1 LIGERDSAWEMEGS
15 EYLIA
20 RDEGAGLSEVVVA
33 GVTAAVQ
40 GAMVCFVLVVIA
52 GDLAELPVG
61 MIDQVGVIGQVGL
74 VGALVMGIWAL
85 AVRSRW
91 PGGRR

>member
-1 LIGERDSAWEMEGS
+1 VSVTPRWEMEGS

-20 RDEGAGLSEVVVA
+20 GDEGAGLSEVAVA
-33 GVTAAVQ
+33 GATAAVQ

-52 GDLAELPVG
+52 QVTSPGLLIPV
-61 MIDQVGVIGQVGL
+61 IHQVGVIGQVGL
-74 VGALVMGIWAL
+74 VGALVMGVWAL